1 MFIYGLDLIQTISEL
16 VQILEEIVVVWL
28 FNYFRMAGGG
38 ANHKK
43 TNIFTFSPGIS
54 LS

>member
-38 ANHKK
+38 QIIKK
-43 TNIFTFSPGIS
+43 PIS
-54 LS
+54 LPSVLA